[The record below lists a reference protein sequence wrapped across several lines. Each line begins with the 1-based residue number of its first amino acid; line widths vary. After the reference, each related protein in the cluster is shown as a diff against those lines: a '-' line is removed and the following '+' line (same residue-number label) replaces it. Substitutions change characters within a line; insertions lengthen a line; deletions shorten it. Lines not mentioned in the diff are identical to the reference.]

1 MRKTLLAATATT
13 AVLIVGATPAAAA
26 PTPRTVSLGAY
37 LTGKQE
43 VPKGK
48 GDPDATGIALLQ
60 LHRDGRLCYVLHVR
74 NVDGT
79 IDAAHIHAGRPGKNG
94 PVSAALAAPVW
105 SGSVATCTQLTGRLA
120 WRLRENPGRYY
131 VNVHSSAYPDG
142 ALRGQLHSG

>member
-1 MRKTLLAATATT
+1 MRTVLAATAALVIGATT
-13 AVLIVGATPAAAA
+13 FATPATAA
-26 PTPRTVSLGAY
+26 PAPRTLSLGAH

-60 LHRDGRLCYVLHVR
+60 LHRDNRLCYVIRVR
-74 NVDGT
+74 NVDGD
-79 IDAAHIHAGRPGKNG
+79 IDAAHIHAARPGRNG
-94 PVSAALAAPVW
+94 PVSVALTAPTW
-105 SGSVATCTQLTGRLA
+105 SGSVATCTQLSGKLA
-120 WRLRENPGRYY
+120 RRLRDDPDRYY